1 MPRCG
6 RAAKNCGL
14 ALRRGL
20 RLVEHKAQFGANDGV
35 SRTVIREVPATIAG
49 MSKYPVLLAITL
61 LGGCAGAPQPA
72 PGPQSPDAALNTLV
86 EEYFDLSLELSP
98 MDATAIGD
106 SRFDD
111 RLDETTSPGF
121 RERVLAA
128 DRAFL
133 ERARRIDAATL
144 SPGGRITWE
153 IFVSERE
160 LALEGRKFPGELL
173 PLNQM
178 NALPI
183 DLAVYG
189 SGDGPQPFN
198 DARDYDRFLGRL
210 RQFPRWADGAIAMMR
225 SGISRGITLPRPAM
239 AKVVPQLRDIVTPR
253 VEDSVFWQPLAR
265 MPASITPA
273 ERSRIVAEYSRAL
286 GTEILPAYARLADF
300 IERDYLPAARTTVGW
315 AALPDGTD
323 WYRWRIRKTT
333 TMDLPPE
340 QIHTLGLAEVA
351 RIRGE
356 MLAVKEQV
364 GFKGDLAA
372 FFEHLEDDPQ
382 FYFGSEAELLEAYQV
397 VKRRVD
403 GLLPKLFADFPKADY
418 QIRPVEAFRAES
430 AAGASYQAPS
440 ADGKRAGIFYIN
452 TFNLKAQP
460 RFGIETL
467 SLHEASP
474 GHHFQ
479 ISIQQELTDLP
490 RYRRFN
496 GYVSYSEGWALYAE
510 SLGKELGVFTDPYQ
524 WYGRLSD
531 EMLRAMRLVVDTG
544 LHAKG
549 WSREQAIEY
558 MLENSTLTESD
569 VTAEVER
576 YIVWPGQALGYKLGQ
591 LHISALRTRAQ
602 RQLGDAFDVREF
614 HSQVLRDGAVPM
626 DVLTAKIDR
635 WIASKGKPRAVK

>member
-1 MPRCG
+1 M
-6 RAAKNCGL
+6 K
-14 ALRRGL
+14 
-20 RLVEHKAQFGANDGV
+20 
-35 SRTVIREVPATIAG
+35 
-49 MSKYPVLLAITL
+49 KYPVLLAATL
-61 LGGCAGAPQPA
+61 LGACAT
-72 PGPQSPDAALNTLV
+72 GPHSTPEASLNALV
-86 EEYFDLSLELSP
+86 EEYFDRSLELSP
-98 MDATAIGD
+98 MNATAIGD

-111 RLDETTSPGF
+111 RLDETTTPGF
-121 RERVLAA
+121 RERVLATE
-128 DRAFL
+128 RAFL
-133 ERARRIDAATL
+133 DRARQIDAARL

-153 IFVSERE
+153 VFVGERE
-160 LALEGRKFPGELL
+160 LALEGQKYPEELL

-189 SGDGPQPFN
+189 SGTGPQPFN
-198 DARDYDRFLGRL
+198 DARDYDRFLMRL
-210 RQFPRWADGAIAMMR
+210 RKFPGWVDGAIAMMR
-225 SGISRGITLPRPAM
+225 TGISRGITLPRPAM
-239 AKVVPQLRDIVTPR
+239 AKVVPQLREIVTPK
-253 VEDSVFWQPLAR
+253 VTDSIFWHPLEELPKGIAADDR
-265 MPASITPA
+265 N
-273 ERSRIVAEYSRAL
+273 RIVAEYTRVL
-286 GTEILPAYARLADF
+286 GAEILPAYARLADF

-315 AALPDGTD
+315 SDLPDGAN
-323 WYRWRIRKTT
+323 WYRWRIRSAT
-333 TMDLPPE
+333 TMDMAPE
-340 QIHTLGLAEVA
+340 QIHALGLTEVA

-364 GFKGDLAA
+364 GFNGDLEA
-372 FFEHLEDDPQ
+372 FFRHLEDDPR
-382 FYFGSEAELLEAYQV
+382 FYFNDEAELLDAYRE

-403 GLLPKLFADFPKADY
+403 GLLPRLFADFPKADY
-418 QIRPVEAFRAES
+418 EIRPVEPFRAAS
-430 AAGASYQAPS
+430 AAGGSYQAPS
-440 ADGKRAGIFYIN
+440 ADGKRPGIFYIN
-452 TFNLKAQP
+452 TYNLKAQP

-490 RYRRFN
+490 RFRRFN

-510 SLGKELGVFTDPYQ
+510 SIGKELGMFTDPYQ

-549 WSREQAIEY
+549 WTREQAIAY
-558 MLENSTLTESD
+558 MLANSTLTESD

-591 LHISALRTRAQ
+591 LHISALRARAQ
-602 RQLGDAFDVREF
+602 QQLGANFDVREF

-626 DVLTAKIDR
+626 DVLSAKIDR

>member
-1 MPRCG
+1 M
-6 RAAKNCGL
+6 K
-14 ALRRGL
+14 
-20 RLVEHKAQFGANDGV
+20 
-35 SRTVIREVPATIAG
+35 
-49 MSKYPVLLAITL
+49 KYPVLLAATL
-61 LGGCAGAPQPA
+61 LGACATGPRATPGA
-72 PGPQSPDAALNTLV
+72 SLNALV
-86 EEYFDLSLELSP
+86 EEYFDRALALSP
-98 MDATAIGD
+98 MNATAIGD

-111 RLDETTSPGF
+111 QLDETTSPGY
-121 RERVLAA
+121 RESVLATE
-128 DRAFL
+128 RAFL
-133 ERARRIDAATL
+133 DRARRIDPAQL
-144 SPGGRITWE
+144 SPAGRITWE
-153 IFVSERE
+153 VFVGERE
-160 LALEGRKFPGELL
+160 LVLEGQKYPEELL

-189 SGDGPQPFN
+189 SGTGPQPFK
-198 DARDYDRFLGRL
+198 DARDYDRFLARL

-225 SGISRGITLPRPAM
+225 TGISRGITVPRPAM
-239 AKVVPQLRDIVTPR
+239 AKVVPQLREIVTPK
-253 VEDSVFWQPLAR
+253 VTDSIFWHPLDELPKGIAAADR
-265 MPASITPA
+265 N
-273 ERSRIVAEYSRAL
+273 RIVADYTRVL
-286 GTEILPAYARLADF
+286 GQEILPAYARLADF
-300 IERDYLPAARTTVGW
+300 IERDYLPAARTTAGW
-315 AALPDGTD
+315 SDLPDGAN
-323 WYRWRIRKTT
+323 WYRWRIRSAT
-333 TMDLPPE
+333 TMDMAPE
-340 QIHTLGLAEVA
+340 QIHALGLAEVA

-364 GFKGDLAA
+364 GFKGDLEA
-372 FFEHLEDDPQ
+372 FFRHLEDDPR
-382 FYFGSEAELLEAYQV
+382 FYFDNEAELLDAYRE

-403 GLLPKLFADFPKADY
+403 GLLPRLFADFPKADY
-418 QIRPVEAFRAES
+418 EIRAVEPFRAAS
-430 AAGASYQAPS
+430 AAGGSYQAPS
-440 ADGKRAGIFYIN
+440 ADGKRPGIFYIN
-452 TFNLKAQP
+452 TYNLKAQP

-490 RYRRFN
+490 RFRRFN

-510 SLGKELGVFTDPYQ
+510 SIGKELGVFTDPYQ

-549 WSREQAIEY
+549 WTREQAIAY
-558 MLENSTLTESD
+558 MLANSTLTESD

-591 LHISALRTRAQ
+591 LHISALRARAQ
-602 RQLGDAFDVREF
+602 QQLGADFDVREF

-626 DVLTAKIDR
+626 DVLSAKIDR